1 MLTRRLFIG
10 GLAALAGCTYAPR
23 PVKDLRKHNS
33 FLDYPE
39 NINTVAKFI
48 LENDLNQI
56 GETGFAVYG
65 PESNVR
71 ITSLRMNSTF
81 NNLTTKIRNKPLT
94 EADKILI
101 RILMGGMYDSGLHN
115 ELVDFVLGGETHPAE
130 EYFYDLLDSSADFQ
144 GSVMQKF
151 PDADLLLF
159 AHAHPYHLPRCVL
172 SGTDKEKGIPAFAY
186 EKGKLVYLS
195 FDNNEEEHRRYD
207 ISDSELIAKLDLA
220 TARNLSRRDNVKIS
234 KNGIATSE
242 FLANSIKYLRRGA
255 RNPASQ
261 KEDVAQTID
270 YVLDRIYNRLKYIDF
285 HEKTSANMAYLSI
298 DRMLRRMVDKNG
310 IELARKDP
318 RDSYVE
324 TFMPKKPEVKKVP
337 EVDVAPAGVPPESTN
352 YTLPIVGQ

>member
-1 MLTRRLFIG
+1 MKYPNPATIG
-10 GLAALAGCTYAPR
+10 Y
-23 PVKDLRKHNS
+23 
-33 FLDYPE
+33 
-39 NINTVAKFI
+39 
-48 LENDLNQI
+48 
-56 GETGFAVYG
+56 
-65 PESNVR
+65 
-71 ITSLRMNSTF
+71 
-81 NNLTTKIRNKPLT
+81 
-94 EADKILI
+94 I
-101 RILMGGMYDSGLHN
+101 RILMGGMYDSSLHN

-151 PDADLLLF
+151 PGTDLLLF

-172 SGTDKEKGIPAFAY
+172 SSTDKEKGIPAFAY

-195 FDNNEEEHRRYD
+195 FDNNEEEHKRYD

-298 DRMLRRMVDKNG
+298 DRRLRRMVDKNG

-324 TFMPKKPEVKKVP
+324 TFMPKKPEV
-337 EVDVAPAGVPPESTN
+337 DVAPAGVPPES
-352 YTLPIVGQ
+352 LEGIG